1 MLLGRGVYVL
11 SPLQLTDEIRE
22 LATSRI
28 LDDDHLA
35 LEYCSIP
42 SSCPAKISTMRI
54 LLNIHIPHEPF
65 NAAVRD
71 GTAGQKLGRIVD
83 EIKPEAVY
91 FTEQHGQRGAVMIV
105 EMSDPSKIPTLAEPW
120 FLTFN
125 ANVEFR
131 VVMTPDDLKKAGL
144 DEIGKKWA

>member
-1 MLLGRGVYVL
+1 MSNNHWRFASTTGCTFL
-11 SPLQLTDEIRE
+11 SERHGQQTE
-22 LATSRI
+22 
-28 LDDDHLA
+28 
-35 LEYCSIP
+35 
-42 SSCPAKISTMRI
+42 
-54 LLNIHIPHEPF
+54 
-65 NAAVRD
+65 
-71 GTAGQKLGRIVD
+71 GGQKLGRIVD

-105 EMSDPSKIPTLAEPW
+105 EMSDPAKIPTLAEPW